1 VNPASHP
8 SSFVTATSLPL
19 CHVGSIVFELENL
32 VAVVTKIADKVLL
45 AVIGPSRIRT
55 QEAPASNGAVA
66 AKAATLRSV
75 ASDPEEET
83 GQESYSTALD
93 NPATDASAAI
103 STSAPNPISISM
115 VPQKQTSNSDNRDTI
130 LEAQWEIDRSS
141 DLDRLAGLNL
151 SSPPSILLALESKS
165 AALSKFLSI
174 KLEDLENPDDF

>member
-1 VNPASHP
+1 M
-8 SSFVTATSLPL
+8 
-19 CHVGSIVFELENL
+19 GSIVFELENL

-55 QEAPASNGAVA
+55 QEQASASNAPAAV
-66 AKAATLRSV
+66 KAATLCSV

-83 GQESYSTALD
+83 GQESYSIALG
-93 NPATDASAAI
+93 NPAIDASAVT

-115 VPQKQTSNSDNRDTI
+115 APQKQTSNSDHRDTI

-141 DLDRLAGLNL
+141 DLDRLASLNL

-165 AALSKFLSI
+165 AALSKFLSN